1 MKTHS
6 KAWLRGF
13 TALGLL
19 LAIGCGDDDGP
30 MPRVDGGLPMED
42 GAVPDPDGGVPD
54 PDGGVLDGGGEHTG
68 ELTMGRLVVADSTA
82 PTAWIF
88 DLDAETPALL
98 ETLTLAAPARAY
110 GTTHGRYAYLT
121 QRTANLV
128 NVIDSGIV
136 FESHVD
142 HYHLDID
149 DPEVLSFTMNGM
161 MPTHFTEHDGW
172 VAIFYD
178 GSGDVDLLQER
189 SLSAGSPT
197 VRTLSTGVAHHG
209 VAVAANGHLLA
220 TIGVE
225 GEALPTEVGMWEVT
239 ALEGEAEDLFGPCP
253 GLHGE
258 AAAGDFVVFGCSDG
272 VLVVEAHDDHFHSH
286 KIDNPEGTT
295 EGTRVGTLVAF
306 GDVFIGNWGSEGF
319 SIIDPE
325 AETITPVITGS
336 PVMAFQFDMWGD
348 HLFAVT
354 ADGRFHRFESDGE
367 PHGEPI
373 VVSDTPFSTERG
385 VPRPALTA
393 GAGRMYLALPA
404 AGQILEVHTEEWEIE
419 RTITIPGSPH
429 SVIAVSVSPDWTEEP
444 HDHDHEH

>member
-19 LAIGCGDDDGP
+19 LTIGCGDDDGP
-30 MPRVDGGLPMED
+30 PPPDGGLPTED
-42 GAVPDPDGGVPD
+42 ATVPDPDGGLPE
-54 PDGGVLDGGGEHTG
+54 PDGGAPDGDVPGDTG

-110 GTTHGRYAYLT
+110 GTTHGRYAYLL

-142 HYHLDID
+142 HFHLDVD

-178 GSGDVDLLQER
+178 GSGDVDLLQQR
-189 SLSAGSPT
+189 SLSAGAPT
-197 VRTLSTGVAHHG
+197 VRTLATGVAHHG
-209 VAVAANGHLLA
+209 VAVAAAGHLLA
-220 TIGVE
+220 SVGVE
-225 GEALPTEVGMWEVT
+225 GEALPTEIGMWEVG
-239 ALEGEAEDLFGPCP
+239 ALEGAPEDLFGPCP

-258 AAAGDFVVFGCSDG
+258 AAAGDYVLFGCSDG
-272 VLVVEAHDDHFHSH
+272 VLVVEAHGDHFHSH

-295 EGTRVGTLVAF
+295 EGTRVGTLVAH
-306 GDVFIGNWGSEGF
+306 GDVFVGNWGQEGF
-319 SIIDPE
+319 AIVDPV
-325 AETITPVITGS
+325 AETITPVPTGS
-336 PVMAFQFDMWGD
+336 PVLTFQLDMWGD
-348 HLFAVT
+348 HLFVVT
-354 ADGRFHRFESDGE
+354 ADGRLHRFESNGE
-367 PHGEPI
+367 AHGAPI
-373 VVSDTPFSTERG
+373 VVSETPFSTERG

-404 AGQILEVHTEEWEIE
+404 AGQVLEVHAEEWEIE

-429 SVIAVSVSPDWTEEP
+429 SLIAVSVSPDWTEES
-444 HDHDHEH
+444 HDHDHD